1 MDDTI
6 FLVNT
11 YEESEKILEGYKKK
25 ASLLNIKINDKK
37 SFIIPI
43 KSCFTY
49 CKWKYTLVRNGK
61 ILCKPCIKTIKR
73 QRLKLKKMKKLNI
86 SNKEIEYTKN
96 SFNAYISLGGI
107 NIYY

>member
-11 YEESEKILEGYKKK
+11 YEEGEKILEGYKKK

-49 CKWKYTLVRNGK
+49 CKWKYTLVGNGK

-73 QRLKLKKMKKLNI
+73 QNLKLKKMKELKL
-86 SNKEIEYTKN
+86 SKEEIEATIN
-96 SFNAYISLGGI
+96 SFKAYRTLV
-107 NIYY
+107 N